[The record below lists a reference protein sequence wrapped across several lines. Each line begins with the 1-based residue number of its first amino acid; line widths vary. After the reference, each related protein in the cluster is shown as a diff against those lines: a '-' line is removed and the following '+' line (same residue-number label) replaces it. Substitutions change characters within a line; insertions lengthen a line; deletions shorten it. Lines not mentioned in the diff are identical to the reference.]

1 MIWDEGLLFVGVS
14 VGEMVIPTAL
24 KKKSTEL
31 RTNWIIKLLRVQP
44 LLCSKLVVLLIFVD
58 L

>member
-24 KKKSTEL
+24 KKKKYRTEDKL
-31 RTNWIIKLLRVQP
+31 DYKTLTCTILAVQQAGGIINI
-44 LLCSKLVVLLIFVD
+44 C
-58 L
+58 